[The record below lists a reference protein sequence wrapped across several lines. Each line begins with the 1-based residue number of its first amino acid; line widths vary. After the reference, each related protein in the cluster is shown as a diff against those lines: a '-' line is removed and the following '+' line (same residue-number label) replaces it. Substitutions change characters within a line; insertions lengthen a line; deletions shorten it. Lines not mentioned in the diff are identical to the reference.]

1 MRRERQLFGGRPVLM
16 KETDDL
22 QAVRNCLGGDV
33 KSFELLVEK
42 YQGVVYNIAL
52 RMVKVPDDAED
63 ISQAAFLKAYEKLG
77 TYRESF
83 RFYSW
88 LYRIAVN
95 EALNFLDRQKRY
107 TRLDERVE
115 DSRQAVDVAAETR
128 EQNERI
134 QEALMELKPDHR
146 VVLILKHFEEFSYEE
161 IGAILDIP
169 VKRVKSRLFTA
180 RQVLREIL
188 LKKGIVANA

>member
-1 MRRERQLFGGRPVLM
+1 M

-107 TRLDERVE
+107 MRLDERVE

>member
-1 MRRERQLFGGRPVLM
+1 MIRERQLFGHRAVLM

-22 QAVRNCLGGDV
+22 EAVRSCLDGDV

-52 RMVKVPDDAED
+52 RMVRNPEDAED

-77 TYRESF
+77 TYRDSF

-95 EALNFLDRQKRY
+95 EALNFLDRQKRF
-107 TRLDERVE
+107 TRLDERIE
-115 DSRQAVDVAAETR
+115 DPRQALDAASEVR
-128 EQNERI
+128 ERDERI

-146 VVLILKHFEEFSYEE
+146 AVLILKHFEDFSYEE

-169 VKRVKSRLFTA
+169 EKRVKSRLFTA
-180 RQVLREIL
+180 RQVLREL
-188 LKKGIVANA
+188 LVKKGIVANA

>member
-1 MRRERQLFGGRPVLM
+1 MIRERQLFSGRSVLM
-16 KETDDL
+16 KETDDRE
-22 QAVRNCLGGDV
+22 AVRGCLNGDV

-52 RMVKVPDDAED
+52 RMVKGPEDAED
-63 ISQAAFLKAYEKLG
+63 IAQAAFLKAYEKLG

-95 EALNFLDRQKRY
+95 EALNFLDRQKRF
-107 TRLDERVE
+107 TRLDDRIE
-115 DSRQAVDVAAETR
+115 DPRQAVDAESETR
-128 EQNERI
+128 DRNERI

-161 IGAILDIP
+161 IGTILEIP

-188 LKKGIVANA
+188 VKKGIVANA

>member
-1 MRRERQLFGGRPVLM
+1 M

-22 QAVRNCLGGDV
+22 GAVRSCLDGDV

-52 RMVKVPDDAED
+52 RMARDPEDAED

-95 EALNFLDRQKRY
+95 EALNFLDRRRRF
-107 TRLDERVE
+107 TRLDERIE
-115 DSRQAVDVAAETR
+115 DPRQAVDAASEAR
-128 EQNERI
+128 ERDERI
-134 QEALMELKPDHR
+134 EEALMELKPDHR
-146 VVLILKHFEEFSYEE
+146 AVLILRHFEDFSYDE

-169 VKRVKSRLFTA
+169 EKLVKSRLFTA

-188 LKKGIVANA
+188 VKKGIVGNA

>member
-1 MRRERQLFGGRPVLM
+1 M

>member
-1 MRRERQLFGGRPVLM
+1 M

-22 QAVRNCLGGDV
+22 EAVRSCLDGDV

-52 RMVKVPDDAED
+52 RMVRNPEDAED

-77 TYRESF
+77 TYRDSF

-95 EALNFLDRQKRY
+95 EALNFLDRQKRF
-107 TRLDERVE
+107 TRLDERIE
-115 DSRQAVDVAAETR
+115 DPRQALDAASEVR
-128 EQNERI
+128 ERDERI

-146 VVLILKHFEEFSYEE
+146 AVLILKHFEDFSYEE

-169 VKRVKSRLFTA
+169 EKRVKSRLFTA
-180 RQVLREIL
+180 RQVLREVL
-188 LKKGIVANA
+188 VKKGIVANA

>member
-1 MRRERQLFGGRPVLM
+1 MTCERQLFGHRPVFM
-16 KETDDL
+16 KETDDRE
-22 QAVRNCLGGDV
+22 AVRSCLDGDV

-52 RMVKVPDDAED
+52 RMVRNPEDAED

-107 TRLDERVE
+107 TRLDERIE
-115 DSRQAVDVAAETR
+115 DPRQALDAASEVR
-128 EQNERI
+128 ERDERI

-146 VVLILKHFEEFSYEE
+146 VVLILKHFEDFSYEE
-161 IGAILDIP
+161 IGAILDITE
-169 VKRVKSRLFTA
+169 KRVKSRLFTA
-180 RQVLREIL
+180 RQILREVL
-188 LKKGIVANA
+188 VKKGIVANA